1 MSRHKQEM
9 HKMQNKH
16 KMFTITSYHRNAN
29 QNKKDIPFTTYQVV
43 KDYFKNYN
51 TEYWQECKEMV
62 THILLTEE

>member
-1 MSRHKQEM
+1 
-9 HKMQNKH
+9 
-16 KMFTITSYHRNAN
+16 MFTITSYHRNAN